1 MPEQPQLDPIAIE
14 ATAKKLYNQYG
25 KGNWGA
31 DWDQLHPRIRAEYID
46 KVDELVI
53 GYFAAALPGLSGG
66 PWSVTQIRTYFE
78 WGGQVRLDPAE
89 FDRVLANERAEA
101 LEEMAHVLE
110 ADMPGSDRGNGQITA
125 GRHIMRIIR
134 ARVALLRKETKT
146 E

>member
-1 MPEQPQLDPIAIE
+1 MSEQPKLDQFAVE

-46 KVDELVI
+46 KVEELVSE
-53 GYFAAALPGLSGG
+53 YFAAALPGLSGG

-101 LEEMAHVLE
+101 LEEA
-110 ADMPGSDRGNGQITA
+110 ADAMDADASVHDPLRLKSDWIR
-125 GRHIMRIIR
+125 IR
-134 ARVALLRKETKT
+134 AAQLRQETET
-146 E
+146 R